1 MLSEMSRFWRRLTN
15 KLCCMRDD
23 DEEVTE
29 MVIVSLRSRYEVS
42 LGGVLTEMH
51 RGSLLAFRRT
61 MWLLRTVFSR
71 WLLRLLFEGGRCSID
86 TTSTYVFFFHHV
98 LMSFSTDTILQDKS
112 THPTLA
118 KEITAQA
125 RSNQRM
131 QVKVGGGRSGRSNA
145 TEILDDVKMIVRE
158 GDDRQ
163 PQPLT
168 KKHTLCHPR
177 STILL

>member
-29 MVIVSLRSRYEVS
+29 MVIGEPF
-42 LGGVLTEMH
+42 GVQKNDVVVGAL
-51 RGSLLAFRRT
+51 
-61 MWLLRTVFSR
+61 
-71 WLLRLLFEGGRCSID
+71 SIPLP
-86 TTSTYVFFFHHV
+86 H
-98 LMSFSTDTILQDKS
+98 KS

-168 KKHTLCHPR
+168 KKHTLCQPG

>member
-42 LGGVLTEMH
+42 LGSVLTEMH

-71 WLLRLLFEGGRCSID
+71 WLLRLLFEGGRCSIPLPRM
-86 TTSTYVFFFHHV
+86 F
-98 LMSFSTDTILQDKS
+98 SFSTTCSCLFLLTPFFKTNQLIPLWQKRSQRRHAQISECKS
-112 THPTLA
+112 RLA
-118 KEITAQA
+118 AAA
-125 RSNQRM
+125 RADQMR
-131 QVKVGGGRSGRSNA
+131 
-145 TEILDDVKMIVRE
+145 
-158 GDDRQ
+158 
-163 PQPLT
+163 
-168 KKHTLCHPR
+168 PR
-177 STILL
+177 SWMMSR

>member
-29 MVIVSLRSRYEVS
+29 MIIVSLRFLYEVS
-42 LGGVLTEMH
+42 LGSVLTEMH

-118 KEITAQA
+118 K
-125 RSNQRM
+125 
-131 QVKVGGGRSGRSNA
+131 
-145 TEILDDVKMIVRE
+145 
-158 GDDRQ
+158 
-163 PQPLT
+163 
-168 KKHTLCHPR
+168 
-177 STILL
+177 